1 MTTTLGRVKL
11 HIFKGGVKLASVV
24 EKGSTRRHFDFI
36 KKSLREKFTPHE
48 AERSFRDISMLRSL
62 PRFWQGSATVT
73 FHGGDFVPA
82 LFLIPFD
89 ISPISTRTGMVKTF
103 FPAAVHKFCLQT
115 RPPLRCV
122 SIVPVLCV
130 CLVLVLEFL
139 ESVGRGRGRPYLS
152 FGVTAADGR
161 MASYRGDGESL
172 FQGAAILL
180 RDQNNPKN
188 IIYLIACLLN
198 VSYCIPLLPVL
209 HGMRFS

>member
-1 MTTTLGRVKL
+1 MATSFL
-11 HIFKGGVKLASVV
+11 HFSSSLLISLQSQHEQEWSKHFLQRRSTNFAS
-24 EKGSTRRHFDFI
+24 
-36 KKSLREKFTPHE
+36 
-48 AERSFRDISMLRSL
+48 RS
-62 PRFWQGSATVT
+62 
-73 FHGGDFVPA
+73 
-82 LFLIPFD
+82 
-89 ISPISTRTGMVKTF
+89 
-103 FPAAVHKFCLQT
+103 
-115 RPPLRCV
+115 PLRCV

-180 RDQNNPKN
+180 RDKNNPKN
-188 IIYLIACLLN
+188 TIYLIACLLN